1 MATHCQRGTKEDVV
15 AYIRSKGL
23 AADVPNVT
31 VSSMGGHPKVK
42 GNGYVPYYMVF
53 DHTGQ
58 LAHHHMCG
66 AYHGGDGLKMI
77 EWVDELLEKT
87 PAIYLGDEPFESEA
101 ALAAKVAKKKGLRA
115 SLREIEKKLADG
127 ELDEGH
133 RAELERLKA
142 GISDYAVRMTTRAE
156 ELMAT
161 KPSETLPALKDL
173 VKELKGTSIVEPV
186 EVRLGELSKSKDLK
200 TAIAVEKKLAKIVK
214 GLEKRDPCKACDRK
228 GHESLNAACSECKEE
243 ARSGIK
249 KALKK
254 LDALIE
260 EAGELPIAATVRRY
274 ADTWR

>member
-1 MATHCQRGTKEDVV
+1 
-15 AYIRSKGL
+15 
-23 AADVPNVT
+23 
-31 VSSMGGHPKVK
+31 MGGHPKVK

-53 DHTGQ
+53 DHTGK

-66 AYHGGDGLKMI
+66 NYHGGDGLKMI

-87 PAIYLGDEPFESEA
+87 PAIYLGDAPFEHEP
-101 ALAAKVAKKKGLRA
+101 ALASKVAKKKSLKA
-115 SLREIEKKLADG
+115 SLVAIEKKLADG
-127 ELDEGH
+127 ELDDAH
-133 RAELERLKA
+133 RAELERLKG
-142 GISDYAVRMTTRAE
+142 GIADYASRMLAHAE

-161 KPSETLPALKDL
+161 KPSETLPALKGL
-173 VKELKGTSIVEPV
+173 VRELGGTSIVEPV
-186 EVRLGELSKSKDLK
+186 ELKLSALSKSKGLK
-200 TAIAVEKKLAKIVK
+200 TAVAVEKKLAKIVK

-228 GHESLNAACSECKEE
+228 GHESLNAACSTCKDE
-243 ARSGIK
+243 AAKAIG

>member
-23 AADVPNVT
+23 AADSSNTT
-31 VSSMGGHPKVK
+31 VSSMGGHPRVK

-53 DHTGQ
+53 DHTGK

-87 PAIYLGDEPFESEA
+87 PAIYLGSEPFEHEA
-101 ALAAKVAKKKGLRA
+101 ALAEKVAKKKGLKGLLTA
-115 SLREIEKKLADG
+115 IDKKLAEAD
-127 ELDEGH
+127 DAQ
-133 RAELERLKA
+133 RAELERLRA
-142 GISDYAVRMTTRAE
+142 AIEDYRDRMLARAA

-161 KPSETLPALKDL
+161 KPSETLPALKEL
-173 VKELKGTSIVEPV
+173 AKELKGTSIAEPV
-186 EVRLGELSKSKDLK
+186 EARLSELSKSRELK
-200 TAIAVEKKLAKIVK
+200 TAVSIEKKLAKIVR

-228 GHESLNAACSECKEE
+228 GHESLNAACSACKQE
-243 ARSGIK
+243 ASKAIL

-254 LDALIE
+254 LDALAE
-260 EAGELPIAATVRRY
+260 EAGELPIAATVKRR
-274 ADTWR
+274 ADSWR